1 MPEHLSQPSH
11 PPDSRTPGRYAR
23 LLRAG
28 WRRTE
33 RLRAR
38 WTLLAALGA
47 LAVGAFLELTSE
59 LSEGE
64 LDAFDRAVLKFVI
77 EMRVPRLNGAAV
89 DLTALGSFTVL
100 ALLVAIAIL
109 FLALVRDA
117 RAIAQLLVVAIAGGV
132 VSTWLKRVVER
143 ERPDELTRLVE
154 VSSYSYPSGHS
165 FSAASIYL
173 TLAILASVRMPTPLG
188 RALPI
193 ALALLLAAAV
203 GASRAYLG
211 VHYPSDIAAG
221 LLLGTG
227 WALLVS
233 ALFSYAKL
241 RRSA

>member
-1 MPEHLSQPSH
+1 M
-11 PPDSRTPGRYAR
+11 
-23 LLRAG
+23 LRAG

-38 WTLLAALGA
+38 WSLLAALGA

-59 LSEGE
+59 LNEGE
-64 LDAFDRAVLKFVI
+64 LDAFDREALKLVV

-100 ALLVAIAIL
+100 TLLVSIAVL
-109 FLALVRDA
+109 FLTLARDA
-117 RAIAQLLVVAIAGGV
+117 RGIAQLLIVSIAGGFI
-132 VSTWLKRVVER
+132 STWLKRVLER
-143 ERPDELTRLVE
+143 ERPDELSRLVE

-165 FSAASIYL
+165 FAAASIYL
-173 TLAILASVRMPTPLG
+173 TLAILASVRMPTRLG
-188 RALPI
+188 RILPI
-193 ALALLLAAAV
+193 ACALMLAAAI

-211 VHYPSDIAAG
+211 VHYPSDIAGG

-241 RRSA
+241 RRSP